1 MSEAKA
7 TDLLDRSIKS
17 VDTYQGKI
25 VALQLDNGAYI
36 CLDSQPIEIYRP
48 HTIRRCHECERP
60 IDHLAPQW
68 IVFCDRCGEPY

>member
-36 CLDSQPIEIYRP
+36 CLDSQPIEIYNP
-48 HTIRRCHECERP
+48 HPVRLCHGCERKL
-60 IDHLAPQW
+60 DHLAPSW
-68 IVFCDRCGEPY
+68 IVFCGRCGDA